1 MNHSSRGTRLLENIA
16 MLLLLSMRGLL
27 LWVLIPF
34 AFLAWLFVHC
44 WAHRASLRHAVAWYD
59 MNMSVLL
66 INGPLRF
73 MIPTANRPR
82 VVGISRMGEGSHR
95 VHLTDLW

>member
-34 AFLAWLFVHC
+34 AFLAGSSC
-44 WAHRASLRHAVAWYD
+44 
-59 MNMSVLL
+59 
-66 INGPLRF
+66 
-73 MIPTANRPR
+73 TA
-82 VVGISRMGEGSHR
+82 GSTAR
-95 VHLTDLW
+95 R